1 MLTIII
7 LIIKMLVILGII
19 IMLIITCKVLLL
31 YLKCSQWDFAIQTDA
46 EIEHRR
52 ANIVIIDKKGVL
64 NHQYSSARGS

>member
-1 MLTIII
+1 
-7 LIIKMLVILGII
+7 MLVILGII

-52 ANIVIIDKKGVL
+52 ANKGVL